1 MKVEEENVSKK
12 LKLKRESSRSR
23 VLKKRA
29 GVREEF
35 NSIYNEN
42 KEMFDKIN
50 DCFNNYDTNLVDEI
64 DISRQEEISEYLRDL
79 AGVLGC
85 N

>member
-1 MKVEEENVSKK
+1 MMDLKSRMMKK
-12 LKLKRESSRSR
+12 LSGLE
-23 VLKKRA
+23 KRA